1 MKKILLAII
10 SLFLLVSCGSSEPLD
25 VINPDADHIYFYW
38 KTCPHCIKVKKYF
51 DENDIMNKYK
61 IEKRE
66 VWTSKLNSEFF
77 TKIVENLWLP
87 SEEVGVPFLYKK
99 SDKSYLIWDAKI
111 IELFDGNVELLK

>member
-25 VINPDADHIYFYW
+25 VINPDADYIYFYW
-38 KTCPHCIKVKKYF
+38 KTCPHCINVKKHF
-51 DENDIMNKYK
+51 DANDIMNKYK